1 MAGFL
6 LLFCTQVVA
15 GNPNPWLIE
24 NALRFEGKRI
34 TSIGFQNVSSGSA
47 VQPMRDSELSAILP
61 FKPGSIFHE
70 PDLHVALQNLYA
82 TGHYLQIA
90 IDAAD
95 DADGVALRFL
105 TTTAYFIGHVS
116 INGVNAPP
124 NRGQLFG
131 VAKLRLGTRLDPA
144 DTSQAIDSMKDVLR
158 ENGFYNARIGSHVT
172 YDPVTSQSAIHFDIN
187 TGKRARFERP
197 VITGDNVSTEEIVK
211 VSRWQRLYGLLGWQ
225 QVTEERVQNGLDNIR
240 NYYDKRD
247 LLQSQ
252 ITLTREY
259 NKATNTVKPV
269 IHIDT
274 GSRVAVRVTGAKISA
289 AELKILIPVF
299 QERAIDTEL
308 LEEGE
313 QKIEQFLQ
321 GEGYFGAEA
330 SYSIAKNDD
339 GRTTTITYTVARGQ
353 RHRFVYL
360 GISGNRYFSSAT
372 LRERMYEIPAQFP
385 RYPTG
390 RFSLTYLHSD
400 EDAIKRLYSA
410 NGFPQVKVVTRVVD
424 DLDGVRGHVG
434 VYFTIVEGPQIRIAD
449 LSIEGAA
456 PEDLAVLR
464 QALASTRGQPFSG
477 ESLALDR
484 ENTLNYYYNLGY
496 LAASFQYSVEPG
508 YDANHVR
515 LKYTIASGPRT
526 YVRDVIV
533 SGLQTTKRN
542 LVLRRIELRKDEPL
556 SLLEET
562 DSQRR
567 LYNLGIFARVNTAL
581 QNPDGQESY
590 KNVLYDIEEAS
601 HYTLN
606 VAAGAQIGRIGGGT
620 TSLDNPAGTT
630 GFAPRIAVGITREN
644 FLGLGQSLSLQTG
657 LSTIEQRAAL
667 SWFIPQFVSNPN
679 LSLTSAAL
687 IDDTNDIR
695 TYNARRRE
703 ASLQL
708 GQKLSRAYT
717 LQYRLVFR
725 HVTLSD
731 LKIDPLLVPLLA
743 QPETIGLTEI
753 SLIEDKR
760 DDPTDAHRGV
770 YNTVDLSYAPGFL
783 GSQIQFGR
791 ALFRNSTYHPFGRS
805 LVFARSTQ
813 FGIIEGSGPATNIP
827 LAERL
832 YSGGSNSIRAFPDFQ
847 AGPRDLVT
855 GFPLGG
861 NALFINNTE
870 LRFPLYGDNLKAVI
884 FHDAGNVYA
893 SISEFSVRFRQ
904 ENLQDFNYM
913 VQDVGI
919 GIRYR
924 TPIGPIRADF
934 SFSPDAPRF
943 FGLKGTEQDYI
954 NGTAT
959 STVQK
964 INAFQFHIS
973 LGQAF

>member
-1 MAGFL
+1 
-6 LLFCTQVVA
+6 
-15 GNPNPWLIE
+15 
-24 NALRFEGKRI
+24 
-34 TSIGFQNVSSGSA
+34 
-47 VQPMRDSELSAILP
+47 
-61 FKPGSIFHE
+61 
-70 PDLHVALQNLYA
+70 
-82 TGHYLQIA
+82 
-90 IDAAD
+90 
-95 DADGVALRFL
+95 
-105 TTTAYFIGHVS
+105 
-116 INGVNAPP
+116 
-124 NRGQLFG
+124 
-131 VAKLRLGTRLDPA
+131 
-144 DTSQAIDSMKDVLR
+144 
-158 ENGFYNARIGSHVT
+158 
-172 YDPVTSQSAIHFDIN
+172 
-187 TGKRARFERP
+187 
-197 VITGDNVSTEEIVK
+197 
-211 VSRWQRLYGLLGWQ
+211 
-225 QVTEERVQNGLDNIR
+225 
-240 NYYDKRD
+240 
-247 LLQSQ
+247 
-252 ITLTREY
+252 
-259 NKATNTVKPV
+259 
-269 IHIDT
+269 
-274 GSRVAVRVTGAKISA
+274 
-289 AELKILIPVF
+289 
-299 QERAIDTEL
+299 
-308 LEEGE
+308 
-313 QKIEQFLQ
+313 
-321 GEGYFGAEA
+321 
-330 SYSIAKNDD
+330 
-339 GRTTTITYTVARGQ
+339 
-353 RHRFVYL
+353 
-360 GISGNRYFSSAT
+360 
-372 LRERMYEIPAQFP
+372 
-385 RYPTG
+385 
-390 RFSLTYLHSD
+390 
-400 EDAIKRLYSA
+400 
-410 NGFPQVKVVTRVVD
+410 
-424 DLDGVRGHVG
+424 
-434 VYFTIVEGPQIRIAD
+434 
-449 LSIEGAA
+449 
-456 PEDLAVLR
+456 
-464 QALASTRGQPFSG
+464 
-477 ESLALDR
+477 
-484 ENTLNYYYNLGY
+484 
-496 LAASFQYSVEPG
+496 
-508 YDANHVR
+508 
-515 LKYTIASGPRT
+515 
-526 YVRDVIV
+526 
-533 SGLQTTKRN
+533 
-542 LVLRRIELRKDEPL
+542 
-556 SLLEET
+556 
-562 DSQRR
+562 
-567 LYNLGIFARVNTAL
+567 
-581 QNPDGQESY
+581 
-590 KNVLYDIEEAS
+590 
-601 HYTLN
+601 LN